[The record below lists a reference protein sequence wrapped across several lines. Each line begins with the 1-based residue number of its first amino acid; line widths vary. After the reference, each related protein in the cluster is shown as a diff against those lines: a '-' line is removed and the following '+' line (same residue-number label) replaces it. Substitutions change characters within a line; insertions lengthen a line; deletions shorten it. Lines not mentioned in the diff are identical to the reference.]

1 MTHCK
6 RYMITFT
13 ALIFAGLLALPA
25 AAQSTLRLTSSGQI
39 VDFVTGT
46 QPGSLMV
53 VLAWTPG
60 YVDPPDALV
69 LSGSAVGSGNL
80 SDPNYSLT
88 TSSPIAL
95 AAMGPGVFAAT
106 AAGLQAAT
114 LVATSPETGA
124 TLFTGHLTSLT
135 FSQPLQGSNEVSLQA
150 TVVGEGPS
158 ASTQLTLLGQ
168 IALAAG
174 ATISQVASS
183 RVGTDL
189 GGMVVPEPATLLL
202 FVTGLFL
209 LFWTVS
215 RRRLGGIA

>member
-25 AAQSTLRLTSSGQI
+25 SAQSTLQLTSSGQI

-53 VLAWTPG
+53 ILAWTPG
-60 YVDPPDALV
+60 FDPPTSLV
-69 LSGSAVGSGNL
+69 LSGSAEGSTAAL
-80 SDPNYSLT
+80 SDPNYTLT
-88 TSSPIAL
+88 TSGPIAL

-135 FSQPLQGSNEVSLQA
+135 FSQPLQGSNDVSLQA

-158 ASTQLTLLGQ
+158 ASMQLTLLGQ